1 MRNSITLVLDGSC
14 SEDSVCSVSIEDN
27 EVWRRMK
34 GRRTCLKALIRKMD
48 GGFFDF
54 KPKGKFFLL
63 LMELVLAILSQE
75 LCRKQIIAKL

>member
-1 MRNSITLVLDGSC
+1 
-14 SEDSVCSVSIEDN
+14 
-27 EVWRRMK
+27 MK

-75 LCRKQIIAKL
+75 DLFLGERRKALA